1 MTLEEFSAVLLVSSL
16 VLLAAVLAV
25 RLSARTGLPSL
36 LLYLGLGLLLGEDGL
51 GVQFSDARLAQLLG
65 YGALVLILAEG
76 GLTTRWS
83 AVRDVLAPAAV
94 LATVGTAVST
104 VVVGAGAHLL
114 LGLPWPLALLVGAV
128 VSSTDAAAV
137 FSVLRSVPLPRRLT
151 GLLEAESGLND
162 APVVIAVLA
171 LTEVVTGESPHAW
184 WELVAEAVL
193 ELAVGTAVGVAG
205 GWAGAVL
212 LRRTALPS
220 SGLYPLAVL
229 ALAVGA
235 YAAADLLHGS
245 GFLATYLCALVLGNA
260 RLPHRHATR
269 GAAESAGWLAQIG
282 LFVALGLLAAPSR
295 LPAAVGEA
303 LLVGLVLT
311 ALGRPLSVL
320 ASLLPFARGPRR
332 TSPAELVFLS
342 WAGLRGAVPVVLATV
357 PAVAGVPGAQRLFDV
372 VLVLVVVFTL
382 VQARTLLPLAR
393 ALRLVPT
400 APTAELDV
408 EVSPLGT
415 LSADVVRVRV
425 GEGSHLH
432 GVEVFELRLPAGAN
446 VTLVARDGAT
456 FVPGARTA
464 LRRGDEVLVVTGTA
478 ERAAV
483 EERLQQVSR
492 HGKLAGWRGGS
503 TGPHGTHSE

>member
-1 MTLEEFSAVLLVSSL
+1 MTPEELSRVLLLSSAVLLL
-16 VLLAAVLAV
+16 AVLAV

-36 LLYLGLGLLLGEDGL
+36 LLYLGLGLLIGEDGL
-51 GVQFSDARLAQLLG
+51 GVLFSDAQLAQVLG

-83 AVRDVLAPAAV
+83 TVRAVLAPAAV
-94 LATVGTAVST
+94 LSTVGTAVST
-104 VVVGAGAHLL
+104 AVVGVGTHLL
-114 LGLPWPLALLVGAV
+114 LGTSWPVSLLIGAV

-151 GLLEAESGLND
+151 GVLEAESGLND

-171 LTEVVTGESPHAW
+171 LTDVAGGGEAHAW
-184 WELVAEAVL
+184 WLLVAEAVL
-193 ELAVGTAVGVAG
+193 ELAVGTAVGVGG
-205 GWAGAVL
+205 GWAGARL
-212 LRRTALPS
+212 LRRGALPS

-245 GFLATYLCALVLGNA
+245 GFLATYLCALVLGNT

-269 GAAESAGWLAQIG
+269 GVAESAGWLAQIG
-282 LFVALGLLAAPSR
+282 LFVALGLLASPSR
-295 LPAAVGEA
+295 LPGVVLDA
-303 LLVGLVLT
+303 LVIGLVLT
-311 ALGRPLSVL
+311 VVARPASVL
-320 ASLLPFARGPRR
+320 VSLLPFRGAQRSSR
-332 TSPAELVFLS
+332 AELVFLS

-357 PAVAGVPGAQRLFDV
+357 PLVAGVPGTERLFDV

-382 VQARTLLPLAR
+382 VQAPTLQPLAR
-393 ALRLVPT
+393 RLGIAEP

-408 EVSPLGT
+408 EVAPLGA

-425 GEGSHLH
+425 GEGSRLH

-456 FVPGARTA
+456 FVPGPRTV
-464 LRRGDEVLVVTGTA
+464 LRRGDEVLVVAGSD
-478 ERAAV
+478 ERVAV
-483 EERLQQVSR
+483 EERLQEVSR
-492 HGKLAGWRGGS
+492 HGKLAGWHHPPGRRGDV
-503 TGPHGTHSE
+503 E